1 MAMRRGRRQSSYW
14 GWILVVL
21 LGLFVGSWL
30 GSYLSRWLPFLTTS
44 IEIGN
49 TAPLI
54 INSSVLDLTFKLLVR
69 FNLGSLVGLLLAV
82 LIYRRLS

>member
-1 MAMRRGRRQSSYW
+1 MAMRRGRRQGSIW
-14 GWILVVL
+14 GWILVIL

-49 TAPLI
+49 TSPLVI
-54 INSSVLDLTFKLLVR
+54 HSSVIDLTFKMLLR